1 MILLLPSISLVG
13 RTLPSSFIQG
23 ASTSSYHH
31 YPRVFSSIITPT
43 TTAATSFKLFELSG
57 KINDE
62 DDKYDYN
69 DGGGGPIGRDTKI
82 TVNRSD
88 EAAIATA
95 TATATIRT
103 MIKRDR
109 IIQQLGLVIGIVLI
123 LTAIGVGCG
132 ARLIDPALVGI
143 CSAILTII
151 GMLYTE
157 SYNEYRVAMSDS
169 CFVVRDST
177 IANAGKGLFATT
189 KIKEGTYLM
198 EYEGEIYSNEDQ
210 YFDRY
215 PNGDGKYVAEIQRS
229 LFQAPFYID
238 CVDPSKSNLVSAD
251 VDVCSNCVP
260 CVRAM
265 DCIPRL

>member
-13 RTLPSSFIQG
+13 RTLPSSFIQR

-43 TTAATSFKLFELSG
+43 TTTATSFKLFELSG
-57 KINDE
+57 KIND
-62 DDKYDYN
+62 D

-88 EAAIATA
+88 EAAIA

-132 ARLIDPALVGI
+132 ARLIDPTLVGI

-157 SYNEYRVAMSDS
+157 SHNEYRVAMSDS

-238 CVDPSKSNLVSAD
+238 CVDLSKSNLVSAD
-251 VDVCSNCVP
+251 VDVLFELCAMCSCHGLYTTTVE
-260 CVRAM
+260 AM
-265 DCIPRL
+265 